1 MFFNQGEVCV
11 APSRLIVEEGI
22 RDEFVAE
29 VLKVARTIAIG
40 DPLDPATQLGAMV
53 DKAQMDRVLGYIRKG
68 SEEGARIILGGERA
82 TGILADGFFIPPTIF
97 DNVTNDMTIAREEIF
112 GPVLSVITA
121 KDHLDAVRIANDSSF
136 GLAASL
142 WTNDLSRAHSIIR
155 SLRAGS
161 VWVNCFDGGDITMPF
176 GGYKQSGNG
185 RDRSLHAL
193 DKYSELKSAWIEF

>member
-1 MFFNQGEVCV
+1 
-11 APSRLIVEEGI
+11 
-22 RDEFVAE
+22 
-29 VLKVARTIAIG
+29 
-40 DPLDPATQLGAMV
+40 
-53 DKAQMDRVLGYIRKG
+53 
-68 SEEGARIILGGERA
+68 
-82 TGILADGFFIPPTIF
+82 
-97 DNVTNDMTIAREEIF
+97 
-112 GPVLSVITA
+112 
-121 KDHLDAVRIANDSSF
+121 VRIANDSPY